1 VYTGLALIRIAPSS
15 TRTALSPPTPMETVA
30 RERISVLWSPI
41 LMPIGSSSGA
51 PLTNT
56 AMSVVRAVDIQSDDH
71 DDHIPIEIWFQQ
83 TGKEAF

>member
-1 VYTGLALIRIAPSS
+1 
-15 TRTALSPPTPMETVA
+15 
-30 RERISVLWSPI
+30 LWSPI